1 MIEENVLLGEQQL
14 VSLAQVLCTVVK
26 ETNVCVQALLSTL
39 SQMQPPITY
48 SRWIDLQKKQKK
60 KNEKTNVCRPPNFP
74 AQSEAKGLRRMAVGG
89 TLATG
94 CLH

>member
-48 SRWIDLQKKQKK
+48 SRWIDLQKKKMKKQTCAGHQISQHNQK
-60 KNEKTNVCRPPNFP
+60 
-74 AQSEAKGLRRMAVGG
+74 LRD
-89 TLATG
+89 
-94 CLH
+94 

>member
-60 KNEKTNVCRPPNFP
+60 KMKKQTCAGHQISQHNQK
-74 AQSEAKGLRRMAVGG
+74 LRD
-89 TLATG
+89 
-94 CLH
+94 